1 MILKDASASFF
12 VARKKVTRVVKKLT
26 VKQQKFADEFLISGN
41 ATQAAIHAGYKPKAA
56 HSMGTENLQ
65 KPAIKDYIEKRR
77 QELSDAK
84 KADQSEIL
92 EYLTK
97 VMRGQTTES
106 VATAK
111 GVFEGVEVGAKD
123 RVKAA
128 ELLGKRFGMWKDSVD
143 LTSTNINLTIGGDT
157 DGD

>member
-1 MILKDASASFF
+1 MA
-12 VARKKVTRVVKKLT
+12 KKLT

-106 VATAK
+106 VATNK
-111 GVFEGVEVGAKD
+111 GVIDDVDVGAKD
-123 RVKAA
+123 RIKAA
-128 ELLGKRFGMWKDSVD
+128 ELLGKRFGMWKDTVD
-143 LTSTNINLTIGGDT
+143 LTSTNINLTIGGDA

>member
-1 MILKDASASFF
+1 M
-12 VARKKVTRVVKKLT
+12 TKKLT
-26 VKQQKFADEFLISGN
+26 VKQQKFADEYLISGN
-41 ATQAAIHAGYKPKAA
+41 ATQAAVHAGYKPKSA
-56 HSMGTENLQ
+56 HSMGAENLQ
-65 KPAIKDYIEKRR
+65 KPAIFSYIEKRR

-97 VMRGQTTES
+97 VMRGETTES

-111 GVFEGVEVGAKD
+111 GVYDEVGVGAKD
-123 RVKAA
+123 RIKAA
-128 ELLGKRFGMWKDSVD
+128 ELLGKRFGMWKDTVD
-143 LTSTNINLTIGGDT
+143 LTTTDIHLTIGGDT

>member
-1 MILKDASASFF
+1 M
-12 VARKKVTRVVKKLT
+12 VKRLT

-41 ATQAAIHAGYKPKAA
+41 ATQAAISAGYKPKAA

-106 VATAK
+106 VATNK
-111 GVFEGVEVGAKD
+111 GVIDDVDVGAKD
-123 RVKAA
+123 RIKAA
-128 ELLGKRFGMWKDSVD
+128 ELLGKRFGMWKDTVD

>member
-1 MILKDASASFF
+1 M
-12 VARKKVTRVVKKLT
+12 VKKLT

-41 ATQAAIHAGYKPKAA
+41 ATQAAISAGYKPKAA

-106 VATAK
+106 VATNK
-111 GVFEGVEVGAKD
+111 GVIDDVDVGAKD
-123 RVKAA
+123 RIKAA
-128 ELLGKRFGMWKDSVD
+128 ELLGKRFGMWKDTVD

>member
-1 MILKDASASFF
+1 M
-12 VARKKVTRVVKKLT
+12 VKKLT